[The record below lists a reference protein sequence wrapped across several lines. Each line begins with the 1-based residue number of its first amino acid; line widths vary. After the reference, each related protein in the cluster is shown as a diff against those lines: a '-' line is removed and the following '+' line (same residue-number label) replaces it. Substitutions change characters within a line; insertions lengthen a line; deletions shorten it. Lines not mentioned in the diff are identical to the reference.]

1 MAKKRTR
8 PPSKPVAPKSNAT
21 AKKATA
27 APLVADPT
35 IPEVEVQPR
44 PSTRPPKVSRQQATI
59 EQLKDEYSYV
69 TKDLRRVFLLAAL
82 MFALLIVANLVL
94 PLLGV

>member
-1 MAKKRTR
+1 MAKKSTR
-8 PPSKPVAPKSNAT
+8 PPSKPVAPKSSAT
-21 AKKATA
+21 AKKAAT

-44 PSTRPPKVSRQQATI
+44 LSTRPQKVSRQQATI

-69 TKDLRRVFLLAAL
+69 TKDLRRVFVLAAL
-82 MFALLIVANLVL
+82 MFVLLIVANLVL